1 MSSDEKVWTKDKSEK
16 AWGCFQKDGVNMQK
30 WDQEAEHELEL
41 AKNNKDIINSEIFF
55 LGV

>member
-1 MSSDEKVWTKDKSEK
+1 
-16 AWGCFQKDGVNMQK
+16 MQK
-30 WDQEAEHELEL
+30 WDQEVENELEL